1 MTAERFAAEKLAETL
16 VQVVES
22 DDDLFLSGDP
32 LKRVTAHLDGAEH
45 RVLAQAAQGLLQR
58 FQTTVSRQHQPH
70 LESLA
75 AAVRQ
80 LALPAIA
87 KLISC
92 ISSRRA
98 FQAACTLTPLLNRTV
113 VLAMQCCGLAMRG
126 TSDASIIL
134 PYTRALTDMAEVF
147 SDAIIARSE
156 QLRPFDA
163 ARIAASHQRFAD
175 LQADAAKSARR
186 RGLSGDEVDIAA
198 APYPRTL
205 AAPPAKRCHVW
216 RYEQLKQFWDAS
228 CSNRYL
234 DDIVPIDV
242 LAVLL
247 LQAAAAELSLVNRE
261 AIMRR
266 LHKLAAQSTASL
278 SPPELDACGPE
289 MRRCGGLKAWIH
301 AVIQSGG
308 EDPPRPM
315 TSVSTSGV
323 RSLATTW
330 YSATSGGSS
339 ASPLHSA
346 RTTGS
351 TFGSRS
357 MKDGKRPFV
366 LSTSSRRR
374 PGTGRDESSPL
385 ADSVTL
391 GLLKASQRLV
401 LGEKASVDGYD
412 VIGETPLHIA
422 ASQDPKHAPFSSLL
436 LGNGANA
443 NAEDRH
449 LATPLHVAA
458 ATGHSAMAKEL
469 VAHGA
474 DVRREDRW
482 GVTPLHRAADNG
494 QADLAQLLLKEGA
507 SPQHA
512 DEWGATPLHRAV
524 ARGQLAVAEKLL
536 ETGVVDANA
545 EDRSGERPLHLAA
558 ARGDYAMVKL
568 LLEHGGEA
576 AVRSRT
582 AGKTPEQ
589 SARARGHMDVV
600 TLLQNRQEWV
610 NPRSQTLVVHA

>member
-16 VQVVES
+16 VQVVEI

-32 LKRVTAHLDGAEH
+32 LKRVTAHIDGAEH
-45 RVLAQAAQGLLQR
+45 RVLAQAAQGLFQR
-58 FQTTVSRQHQPH
+58 FQATVSQHQQPH

-75 AAVRQ
+75 ATVRQ

-87 KLISC
+87 KMISC

-126 TSDASIIL
+126 TSDASTIL
-134 PYTRALTDMAEVF
+134 PFTRALTDMAEVF

-175 LQADAAKSARR
+175 LQAEAAKNARL
-186 RGLSGDEVDIAA
+186 RGLGGDAVDTAA

-205 AAPPAKRCHVW
+205 APPPAKRCHIW
-216 RYEQLKQFWDAS
+216 RYEQLKHFWDAS

-234 DDIVPIDV
+234 DDIVPIDA

-247 LQAAAAELSLVNRE
+247 LQAAAAELSLANRE

-266 LHKLAAQSTASL
+266 LHKLPAHGTASL

-301 AVIQSGG
+301 AVIHSGG
-308 EDPPRPM
+308 EDPPRPI
-315 TSVSTSGV
+315 TSGSTSGV

-330 YSATSGGSS
+330 YSSASGGGS
-339 ASPLHSA
+339 SPLHSA

-351 TFGSRS
+351 TFGTRS

-366 LSTSSRRR
+366 LSTASRRR

-436 LGNGANA
+436 LRNGANA

-458 ATGHSAMAKEL
+458 ATGHSTMAKEL

-536 ETGVVDANA
+536 ETGVMDANA
-545 EDRSGERPLHLAA
+545 EDRSGERPLHIAA

-589 SARARGHMDVV
+589 CARARGHMDVV
-600 TLLQNRQEWV
+600 TLLQNREEWV
-610 NPRSQTLVVHA
+610 NPRCQILVVHA